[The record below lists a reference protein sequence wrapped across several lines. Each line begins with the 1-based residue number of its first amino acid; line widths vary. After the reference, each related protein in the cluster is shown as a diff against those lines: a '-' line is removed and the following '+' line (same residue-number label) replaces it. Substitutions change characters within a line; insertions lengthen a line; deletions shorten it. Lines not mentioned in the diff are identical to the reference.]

1 MVEVEDLDFEWMLG
15 TEARSHRGLIL
26 PPGGVDGP
34 DILRHV
40 RSIVRD
46 LHEANCHGCWMV
58 VSGREVVGLCSY
70 KRPPENGQV
79 EIGYGMAASR
89 WGLGHATRAVAL
101 MVKVAEADP
110 EIRVI
115 AAETVVGNTASARVL
130 ERNGFEQTGTRT
142 DAEDGETLI
151 WRRARE

>member
-15 TEARSHRGLIL
+15 TEARSRRGLTL
-26 PPGGVDGP
+26 PPGGVDDP
-34 DILRHV
+34 SILQHV
-40 RSIVRD
+40 RAIVRG
-46 LHEANCHGCWMV
+46 LHEANCRGCWMV
-58 VSGREVVGLCSY
+58 VSGGEVVGLCSY

-110 EIRVI
+110 DVHVI
-115 AAETVVGNTASARVL
+115 GAETVVHNTASARVL
-130 ERNGFEQTGTRT
+130 EKNGFEKIGTRM

-151 WRRARE
+151 WRRARA